1 MCHPDPIRGGAGEDV
16 RPVEQIT
23 ISTGS
28 ERLPAFIR
36 RPAGGGP
43 SPALLLI
50 TDVFGASPF
59 YQEMAGQLA
68 HEGYTTLV
76 PDVFHRVGELMEQ
89 TLPAAVER
97 AGKLIDD
104 LLVQDLSA
112 SIDYLRG
119 RPDVEPKQ
127 VGCMGFCMGG
137 TFTLIMGARRPD
149 AIAAGA
155 IYYGFPVNGRPSPTR
170 PLSAID
176 EVSRI
181 TAPMIGFW
189 GDQDAG
195 VGMDNVEKLR
205 QEMQRLNKDFTC
217 TVYPG
222 AGHGFM
228 ARRSEPDTAAAEDA
242 WPKMLQFFDKTLRVG
257 SLAGR

>member
-1 MCHPDPIRGGAGEDV
+1 MCHPDAIMGGAGDDV

-23 ISTGS
+23 INTGN
-28 ERLPAFIR
+28 EQMPAYIS
-36 RPAGGGP
+36 RPDSAT
-43 SPALLLI
+43 SPAVLLI

-68 HEGYTTLV
+68 HEGYTVLV
-76 PDVFHRVGELMEQ
+76 PDVFHRVGELIER

-104 LLVQDLSA
+104 LLIQDLGA
-112 SIDYLRG
+112 SIDYLQKLPG
-119 RPDVEPKQ
+119 TEPKPI
-127 VGCMGFCMGG
+127 GCMGFCMGG
-137 TFTLIMGARRPD
+137 TLTMIMGARRAD
-149 AIAAGA
+149 DIAAGA
-155 IYYGFPVNGRPSPTR
+155 IYYGFPVNGRPTPTR

-176 EVSRI
+176 EVSKI
-181 TAPMIGFW
+181 KAPMIGFW

-195 VGMDNVEKLR
+195 VGMENVDKL
-205 QEMQRLNKDFTC
+205 QKEMQRLNKDFTC
-217 TVYPG
+217 TIYPG

-228 ARRSEPDTAAAEDA
+228 ARRSEPDTAAAADA
-242 WPKMLQFFDKTLRVG
+242 WPSMLQFFDKNLRVG